1 MKKSVLTIAM
11 LTGLVCM
18 TGCAI
23 QTEAQ
28 NAVESAE
35 AEQFTHPESI
45 AEIATAASA
54 SRIESEPEP
63 VLTKDL
69 LYYRCMNSLLYLDQ
83 LSGTITAK
91 GSYRSPFIVS
101 GDVSF
106 DFLADSYNASIKSV
120 SAQDGETWCYT
131 TETVKSSELLAEF
144 TDFAEGYTDGVSC
157 PEDRYRV
164 AANYQA
170 FSRDAFTNAETELD
184 GRAFSVSQMTNADL
198 YATAGQDPTGVHE
211 LGGCFI
217 PQEMTIGYLE
227 DFSAWEITGTDE
239 MYGRE
244 CVRVEGTASGAY
256 GSKMGVE
263 KFAVLVD
270 VQTGIWLW
278 YEGYD
283 ALGTVQSYVYTED
296 MRFGAQA
303 DKAKSLTADLLEE
316 KLAAGQYTMSRDSL
330 MSAEIFV
337 RDVLE

>member
-1 MKKSVLTIAM
+1 MKRKIITAAL

-18 TGCAI
+18 TGCASKA
-23 QTEAQ
+23 EALH
-28 NAVESAE
+28 VPEPAE
-35 AEQFTHPESI
+35 AEPIMYPESSTEN
-45 AEIATAASA
+45 AEAVPV
-54 SRIESEPEP
+54 SRMENQSEQ

-91 GSYRSPFIVS
+91 GSYRSPFVVS
-101 GDVSF
+101 GNVSF
-106 DFLADSYNASIKSV
+106 DFLADSYNASIRSI

-131 TETVKSSELLAEF
+131 TETVKSGELLAEF
-144 TDFAEGYTDGVSC
+144 TDFAEGYTDGAAY
-157 PEDRYRV
+157 PEDCYRV
-164 AANYQA
+164 AANYRA
-170 FSRDAFTNAETELD
+170 FSRAAFTNAETEWNGQAL
-184 GRAFSVSQMTNADL
+184 SVSEMTNADL

-217 PQEMTIGYLE
+217 PQEMTSGYLE

-244 CVRVEGTASGAY
+244 CVRVEGTASDAY
-256 GSKMGVE
+256 GAKMGVE
-263 KFAVLVD
+263 TFAVLVD

-283 ALGTVQSYVYTED
+283 AQGTVQSYVYTED

-303 DKAKSLTADLLEE
+303 DKAEPLTADLLEE
-316 KLAAGQYTMSRDSL
+316 KLAAGQYTMSGDSI
-330 MSAEIFV
+330 MPAEIFA
-337 RDVLE
+337 RDVLG